1 MVVFVFCAVYLDKT
15 LNHNIL
21 SLGNHDLDF
30 GLVEFNS
37 LRNQC
42 NFPWICSNSYDAK
55 SNEPLGG
62 CHEYIILN
70 DDCTAAAAAAGE
82 DDDNCDKA
90 RPKILVIGLIEKDWL
105 DTLSSVDPSNI
116 IFESPT
122 DYFKRRVPEIKA
134 LHGPFDAVVAVSH
147 MRVPQDKS
155 FAVDIGG
162 GLEGVDISK
171 LFLFF
176 YVSFYIISVYLC
188 FIIVRSL
195 IIIRYNF
202 VNLLVCV

>member
-1 MVVFVFCAVYLDKT
+1 LFLLLQSITFVHY
-15 LNHNIL
+15 I
-21 SLGNHDLDF
+21 GNHDLDF
-30 GLVEFNS
+30 GLVEFDS

-42 NFPWICSNSYDAK
+42 NFPWICSNAYDATA
-55 SNEPLGG
+55 NEPLGG

-70 DDCTAAAAAAGE
+70 DDCTTAAAAAAVAGE
-82 DDDNCDKA
+82 DDDYCDKGE
-90 RPKILVIGLIEKDWL
+90 RGPKILVIGLIEKDWL

-155 FAVDIGG
+155 VAFDLGG

-171 LFLFF
+171 FFLL
-176 YVSFYIISVYLC
+176 YIFYIICL
-188 FIIVRSL
+188 SL
-195 IIIRYNF
+195 
-202 VNLLVCV
+202 L

>member
-1 MVVFVFCAVYLDKT
+1 MDDFFCT
-15 LNHNIL
+15 TFQSITFQSLN
-21 SLGNHDLDF
+21 LGNHDLDF

-42 NFPWICSNSYDAK
+42 NFPWICSNAYDATT
-55 SNEPLGG
+55 NEPLGG

-70 DDCTAAAAAAGE
+70 DDCTIAAAAATAAAAGE
-82 DDDNCDKA
+82 YDDYCDKGE
-90 RPKILVIGLIEKDWL
+90 RGPKILVIGLIEKDWL

-122 DYFKRRVPEIKA
+122 DYFRRRVPEIKA

-171 LFLFF
+171 LFLLCMFLYYLF
-176 YVSFYIISVYLC
+176 SFAFV
-188 FIIVRSL
+188 IIVRSFNY
-195 IIIRYNF
+195 IVRFNF
-202 VNLLVCV
+202 L